1 MKVLAFTPTFGD
13 GPDPRC
19 VASVVGLRWDGELVW
34 EVGRRNPFPPPDLR
48 NVHAQ
53 FAYARELAL
62 AGGYDALL
70 TVEHDMVLPPHAL
83 DRLWGADGD
92 VVYGVYK
99 FRHGTDVVNAF
110 EYVGAQNIGS
120 SLSLSPRLLERA
132 ERLGEVVVSGAG
144 FGCTLIRR
152 SVLERIPFRPDGDN
166 FDAKAQRG
174 KEERQELQLQEL
186 HGVSAP
192 DIPFARDCLAAGI
205 RQVAR
210 FDVRCGHAEGEVVLM
225 VGNDSYGLQAVRANQ
240 DVTVSLSGLG
250 SVALK
255 AGAVR
260 EIPAGD
266 VPDLVRAGYVSIV
279 VAEGAEGNQAG
290 DDDAGLTEGG
300 TGGDGEDND
309 GRVDLAGAKEEVGGD
324 ADEGQDAVDDP
335 TPVPADNAKPNA
347 KPKKP
352 SGK

>member
-1 MKVLAFTPTFGD
+1 MARVLAFTPTYGD

-19 VASVVGLRWDGELVW
+19 VASVAGLRWDGELVW

-48 NVHAQ
+48 NVFAQ

-99 FRHGTDVVNAF
+99 FRHGTDVINAF
-110 EYVGAQNIGS
+110 EHVGPHNLGS
-120 SLSLSPRLLERA
+120 SLSLAPRLLERA
-132 ERLGEVVVSGAG
+132 ERQGEVVVSGAG

-152 SVLERIPFRPDGDN
+152 GVLERIPFRPDGDN

-174 KEERQELQLQEL
+174 KEEQLQEL

-205 RQVAR
+205 RSVAR
-210 FDVRCGHAEGEVVLM
+210 FDVRCGHVDGGKVLM
-225 VGNDSYGLQAVRANQ
+225 VGEKLTGMMTVRANQ
-240 DVTVSLSGLG
+240 DVTVSLSGVG
-250 SVALK
+250 SVAFK
-255 AGAVR
+255 VGAVR
-260 EIPAGD
+260 EIPACD

-279 VAEGAEGNQAG
+279 VAETN
-290 DDDAGLTEGG
+290 
-300 TGGDGEDND
+300 
-309 GRVDLAGAKEEVGGD
+309 EE
-324 ADEGQDAVDDP
+324 
-335 TPVPADNAKPNA
+335 PAA
-347 KPKKP
+347 KPKRKAK
-352 SGK
+352 GA